1 MRKVYFFDFDGTLTK
16 SDTMFMFLR
25 YCDPGRFV
33 TKFLLHL
40 PLFMMLKFNLAK
52 AEKVKR
58 HFISSVLKGKT
69 EGFLND
75 KAQRF
80 FEENYPELIR
90 ENALEFIHNM
100 NREQTESYLVTAS
113 LDIWVKPFADKFNM
127 VLIATEAKFKD
138 GIFTGNFNGAN
149 CNGEEKVKRI
159 KALLGDKK
167 FDKSIAFGDTSG
179 DEALLKYV
187 NEGHYKFFH

>member
-16 SDTMFMFLR
+16 KDTMFMFLR
-25 YCDPGRFV
+25 YVDQNRFAA
-33 TKFLLHL
+33 KFLLHL
-40 PLFMMLKFNLAK
+40 PLFMMLKFKLAQP
-52 AEKVKR
+52 EKVKR
-58 HFISSVLKGKT
+58 HFISSVLKGHT
-69 EGFLND
+69 EQFLQE
-75 KAQRF
+75 KADGF
-80 FEENYPELIR
+80 FEENYPDLIR
-90 ENALEFIHNM
+90 ENALEFILNM

-113 LDIWVKPFADKFNM
+113 LDIWVKPFAKKFNM
-127 VLIATEAKFKD
+127 ILISTEAKFKD
-138 GIFTGNFNGAN
+138 GIFTGNFNGPN

-159 KALLGDKK
+159 KQVLGTKK

>member
-1 MRKVYFFDFDGTLTK
+1 MKKVYFFDFDGTLTK
-16 SDTMFMFLR
+16 KDTMFMFLR
-25 YCDPGRFV
+25 YCDQNRFAV
-33 TKFLLHL
+33 KFLLHM
-40 PLFMMLKFNLAK
+40 PLFMLLKFKLAQ

-69 EGFLND
+69 ELFLKEKATGFFD
-75 KAQRF
+75 
-80 FEENYPELIR
+80 ENYPDLIR

-100 NREQTESYLVTAS
+100 NRAQTESYLVTAS
-113 LDIWVKPFADKFNM
+113 LDFWVKPFADKFEM
-127 VLIATEAKFKD
+127 VLIATEGKFED
-138 GIFTGNFNGAN
+138 GIFTGKFKGPN

-159 KALLGDKK
+159 KEALGDRK

-179 DEALLKYV
+179 DGALLKYA